1 MTRSPNRHHK
11 RGDANRPVRR
21 PLVFAI
27 VALALLMM
35 SVDSTIVAT
44 ALHALQH
51 GLGTS
56 INWAAWTLTAYSFG
70 FVLMLPISGRL
81 SERYGHRRV
90 FLGSVIAFTVASL
103 CCGLVDDIFAL
114 IALRAVQAA
123 GGAGFTP
130 SATGIIV
137 DHFGDARDRAVSLF
151 GSIFP
156 IGAMIGPIFGGLF
169 VTYWSWRGVF
179 FVNLPIGAA
188 ILVLVLRYIPRD
200 PPLAKSAAPKMDMA
214 GMVLLGIGLLAS
226 MVAVSSLG
234 AEKAGP
240 WSAAFVVP
248 LIIASVTLWLFFRHI
263 KRAANPFMI
272 PRLIYGSKFGP
283 VNLLNAIYGGF
294 SMGAMALIPVY
305 AENRYGLGALDS
317 GTLLVAQGIAT
328 VLLSVTTALVLRRTG
343 YRLPLY
349 VGGTV
354 IAAGMFLL
362 ARAPAFGLSPYTW
375 LASSAFLVGL
385 GSGTINPASRIAG
398 LQLAPEQSSSLAA
411 LRSLFLQA
419 GSIVAI
425 SIATAILA
433 VSGMPGAVQ
442 ASMYA
447 TLAVLLIVMLP
458 VIAKIPEHRG
468 SW

>member
-1 MTRSPNRHHK
+1 
-11 RGDANRPVRR
+11 
-21 PLVFAI
+21 
-27 VALALLMM
+27 
-35 SVDSTIVAT
+35 
-44 ALHALQH
+44 
-51 GLGTS
+51 
-56 INWAAWTLTAYSFG
+56 
-70 FVLMLPISGRL
+70 MLSGR
-81 SERYGHRRV
+81 YGRRRV
-90 FLGSVIAFTVASL
+90 FLGSVVTFTAASL
-103 CCGLVDDIFAL
+103 FCGLADNIFAL
-114 IALRAVQAA
+114 IALRALQAA